1 MKECLLVVFEGCL
14 HESGVVKARREG
26 DNEWVSVALNG
37 RVTLTVQKGAAF
49 AKH

>member
-1 MKECLLVVFEGCL
+1 VFEGCL

-26 DNEWVSVALNG
+26 NNEWVSVALQMEE
-37 RVTLTVQKGAAF
+37 VTLTDQKGAAF